1 MTEQLKWIDENIWGV
16 WWIEVLFICSCSL
29 LAFDSPFAGVSF
41 YTRFWKILKLHL
53 QHRKRFC
60 MSQRIWYS
68 LGLKI
73 MTFKDTDLLSL
84 TKILVSYSGT
94 EKQCLVSDHL
104 LWLLWEHSKL
114 SGLKSPFHYVQEFWS
129 QELDRVQIEVL
140 VSTLW
145 YLCLKWEELKI
156 GVNQKWGARV
166 IWCSLLTGIS
176 AAVL

>member
-114 SGLKSPFHYVQEFWS
+114 SGLKQLCNISHDPLSCLGRIYIYNLLFLAMYFFFTYIR
-129 QELDRVQIEVL
+129 L
-140 VSTLW
+140 STL
-145 YLCLKWEELKI
+145 
-156 GVNQKWGARV
+156 
-166 IWCSLLTGIS
+166 
-176 AAVL
+176 